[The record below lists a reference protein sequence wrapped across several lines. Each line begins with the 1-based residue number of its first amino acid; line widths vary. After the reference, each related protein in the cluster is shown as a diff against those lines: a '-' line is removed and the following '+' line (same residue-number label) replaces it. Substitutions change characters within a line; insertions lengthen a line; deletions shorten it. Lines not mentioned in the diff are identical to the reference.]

1 MEINDEKLNLI
12 EFFLSVSGSTDELAL
27 TAEPTDQV
35 VSKNAS
41 AVIDCGAPAAWV
53 QHQPPPLMEWKRDG
67 VLLNFIG
74 DTRR

>member
-1 MEINDEKLNLI
+1 M
-12 EFFLSVSGSTDELAL
+12 FSGSADELAL

-74 DTRR
+74 DARR